1 MKAAYTVLDP
11 SSSPAQDGVCALG
24 IMIKAPRAGAVKT
37 RLVPPLDHDE
47 AARLSVCF
55 LRDTAENIA
64 SVTFEE
70 PAEGIA
76 VYTPVGSERAFDGL
90 LCEGFK
96 LVAQRG
102 DAFGERLFHA
112 AEDLLALG
120 YESLCLIDS
129 DSPTLPRACLAEAV
143 RVLAVPGD
151 RIVLGPSDDGGY
163 YLIGLKHAHSR
174 VFERINW
181 STSLVLEET
190 IERAHEI
197 GLEVTLLPAW
207 YDVDDGVTLSR
218 LCAELFLPGQEGVGP
233 KALAGYWAAHTRRY
247 LSRLIEREGRERIWP
262 SGGTR
267 RGAAI

>member
-1 MKAAYTVLDP
+1 METAYTVLDP
-11 SSSPAQDGVCALG
+11 SSSPAQNRTCALG
-24 IMIKAPRAGAVKT
+24 IMTKAPRAGAVKT

-64 SVTFEE
+64 RVTFEE

-96 LVAQRG
+96 LVVQRG
-102 DAFGERLFHA
+102 EAFGERLFHA
-112 AEDLLALG
+112 AEDLLSLG
-120 YESLCLIDS
+120 YQSLCLIDS

-143 RVLAVPGD
+143 RALAAPGD

-163 YLIGLKHAHSR
+163 YLIGLKQAHKR
-174 VFERINW
+174 VFEQINL
-181 STSLVLEET
+181 STSQVLDQT
-190 IERAHEI
+190 IERADEI
-197 GLEVTLLPAW
+197 GLEVALLPAW
-207 YDVDDGVTLSR
+207 YDVDDGLTLGR
-218 LCAELFLPGQEGVGP
+218 LCDELFLPGSAGLGP
-233 KALAGYWAAHTRRY
+233 KALSGYEAAHTRRY
-247 LSRLIEREGRERIWP
+247 LSQLIEREGRERIWP

-267 RGAAI
+267 RGAAV